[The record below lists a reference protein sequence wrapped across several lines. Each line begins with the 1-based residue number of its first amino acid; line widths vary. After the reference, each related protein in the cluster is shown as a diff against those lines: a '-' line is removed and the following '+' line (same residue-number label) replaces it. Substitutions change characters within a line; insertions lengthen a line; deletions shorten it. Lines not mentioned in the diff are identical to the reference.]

1 MKTICITAAY
11 SKLGKTAL
19 AEHLIPHLRGWG
31 VCKVTACIRHE
42 EENCPRG
49 QEDTCGICNSLQEKY
64 EIETADEVV
73 RKKGT
78 DTGRYADAGAD
89 RIVWVKSRPE
99 YIDEA
104 LKKAMKEL
112 NGCQGIIFEGNHVLD
127 HHTPDLAVMIVSKTG
142 KYKDSAS
149 AVKEKIDL
157 FLNPGNYEKAV
168 RTILDRI

>member
-19 AEHLIPHLRGWG
+19 AVHLIPHLKGWG

-42 EENCPRG
+42 EDDCPRG

-73 RKKGT
+73 RKSGT
-78 DTGRYADAGAD
+78 DTGRYAEAGAD
-89 RIVWVKSRPE
+89 HIVWIKSRPE

-104 LKKAMKEL
+104 LQKAIAEL
-112 NGCQGIIFEGNHVLD
+112 NGCKGIIFEGNHVLD
-127 HHTPDLAVMIVSKTG
+127 HHSPDLAVMIVSKNG
-142 KYKDSAS
+142 KFKDSAQD
-149 AVKEKIDL
+149 VKDKVDL
-157 FLNPGNYEKAV
+157 FLDPGDYDTAV
-168 RTILDRI
+168 RTILERI